1 MDRYQL
7 FETVERLTGK
17 TLVESE
23 LDEICG
29 LLDGEVSDKQAKAQK
44 LHPLYVAAPEMLEL
58 AKLILI
64 AEAESHG
71 GDYTSGICDCKD
83 NDGKY
88 YQSAFLC
95 EALSKLAALVDK
107 IEVNPTPAIDDF

>member
-7 FETVERLTGK
+7 FETIERLTGK

-23 LDEICG
+23 LDEICE
-29 LLDGEVSDKQAKAQK
+29 LFYKY
-44 LHPLYVAAPEMLEL
+44 PLYAAAPEMLEL
-58 AKLILI
+58 AKHILI

-107 IEVNPTPAIDDF
+107 IEVNPPPPA